1 MKKFIAQL
9 RDGSYINI
17 PADTME
23 VEREDWLTVY
33 ADKRLVAIVDVD
45 CLVSAHLSGE
55 KEFSK

>member
-23 VEREDWLTVY
+23 VERENWLAVY

-45 CLVSAHLSGE
+45 CLVSAHLSSE